1 VEKIIVQTINDK
13 IIIARKVL
21 IARLMA
27 QLKIQAQADEDTAE
41 GKSDEHVGVQSYSAV
56 DLGGKMSG
64 SELQLAGL
72 CSESS
77 VSGIEAC
84 SIIHPYNGVNACTS
98 SFLVMKDTGPTLYS
112 LMLDAGFKDFWS
124 RLAVREAFFQHV
136 GQSAL
141 NLETLNL
148 CHNDIRPPNI
158 TVKDD
163 RFCLIDFDNCRQSPV
178 FKNSPVMKSLGVESN
193 SKRMMFSVAQIGI
206 VVFKISMLIEEHGN
220 VFRQVNQWLQGKGQ
234 EIPDKFETWVR
245 AKSIER
251 VFFARDEGRGRD
263 LRQSIHGGNAALNPL
278 VAMGARSHDARKQ
291 SSADFQH

>member
-1 VEKIIVQTINDK
+1 VCLVSK
-13 IIIARKVL
+13 
-21 IARLMA
+21 
-27 QLKIQAQADEDTAE
+27 
-41 GKSDEHVGVQSYSAV
+41 HVASYIRTTV
-56 DLGGKMSG
+56 YITMVKF
-64 SELQLAGL
+64 
-72 CSESS
+72 
-77 VSGIEAC
+77 
-84 SIIHPYNGVNACTS
+84 SINACAS
-98 SFLVMKDTGPTLYS
+98 SFLVMKDTGPTLHS

-206 VVFKISMLIEEHGN
+206 VVFKISMLNEEHGN

-245 AKSIER
+245 AKSIEMVLLPETR
-251 VFFARDEGRGRD
+251 V
-263 LRQSIHGGNAALNPL
+263 GGETYDIAFME
-278 VAMGARSHDARKQ
+278 AMLL
-291 SSADFQH
+291 